1 MQTRPDT
8 RPEQF
13 LKEWAESQEQEKEAT
28 DVPKGPEVEAPM
40 DLSALNDEVY
50 KTSTEVVSEGQ
61 HRLESV
67 VESLGGSPEETK
79 AAQTALAEIQEEM
92 RKLTQDAQERI
103 RQLTEGMLESETN
116 SEARERIAEKAR
128 KVIEKI
134 VEWAERE
141 GIDISRVKKLGG
153 GFVNLVLLIESSDGR
168 GYVAKAF
175 AESEEAET
183 QKRAQI
189 QLDGIAKEDEAFVPK
204 VLEWIED
211 AEDEGPI
218 VISEKAEGKS
228 IRKILEVARDAS
240 PESPEALEEAK
251 EAFYTLGTT
260 LGRLH
265 ERTERPFD
273 RDADT
278 ESAEYRLDAQ
288 KLLKHLSAHR
298 ESGLLDISDEQ
309 AGILAQ
315 NVDTITDG
323 GFVSLVHGDAHLDQ
337 FFRAPDQSTLTIVD
351 YDSLHE
357 GDPMADVA
365 RSLSSLRDWG
375 RKMHVPDTIV
385 TEMEKSFIKGYRT
398 MRAEGEH
405 TEESEFSQVRILVYE
420 ARLNLVQLKHFDA
433 LREKLKAALPSDQTE
448 SDFYD
453 AFENGKVDD
462 LSSYNFDER
471 EIEQL
476 QELVAIR
483 KNVTEILQYLQS
495 LDLRKDD
502 ERAAA

>member
-1 MQTRPDT
+1 MST
-8 RPEQF
+8 RPEQL
-13 LKEWAESQEQEKEAT
+13 LKEWAESQEKEAI
-28 DVPKGPEVEAPM
+28 DVPKGPEAEAPM
-40 DLSALNDEVY
+40 DLGALNEEVSRM
-50 KTSTEVVSEGQ
+50 STEVVSEGQ
-61 HRLESV
+61 HRLESA

-79 AAQTALAEIQEEM
+79 AAQTALAEIQEAM
-92 RKLTQDAQERI
+92 RSLTLDTQEKI
-103 RQLTEGMLESETN
+103 RQLTEGALESETN
-116 SEARERIAEKAR
+116 IEVRERIAEKAR

-134 VEWAERE
+134 VEWADRE

-153 GFVNLVLLIESSDGR
+153 GFVNLVLLIESPDGR

-175 AESEEAET
+175 AKSEEAET
-183 QKRAQI
+183 QKRAQV
-189 QLDGIAKEDEAFVPK
+189 QLDGIAKEDEAFVPR

-218 VISEKAEGKS
+218 VISEKAEGKP
-228 IRKILEVARDAS
+228 IRKILETARDAS

-251 EAFYTLGTT
+251 EAFHTLGTT

-265 ERTERPFD
+265 ERTEKPFD
-273 RDADT
+273 RAHT
-278 ESAEYRLDAQ
+278 ESAEHRLDAQ

-309 AGILAQ
+309 ADLLAQ

-375 RKMHVPDTIV
+375 RKMHMPDDVV

-398 MRAEGEH
+398 MRFEGEH
-405 TEESEFSQVRILVYE
+405 TEESEFDQVRVLVYE
-420 ARLNLVQLKHFDA
+420 ARFNLVQLKHFDA
-433 LREKLKAALPSDQTE
+433 LREKLKAALPRGQTE
-448 SDFYD
+448 SDFYV
-453 AFENGKVDD
+453 AFENGKVDA
-462 LSSYNFDER
+462 LSSYNFDAR
-471 EIEQL
+471 ETEQL

-495 LDLRKDD
+495 LDFRKDD
-502 ERAAA
+502 VRAAA